1 MKKYTCILL
10 LLAASPVTADTT
22 AFAVSDCG
30 QWIQK
35 PADHRKSWLLG
46 YLSGQNRMWRL
57 MQKAKP
63 AADPLG
69 EITSAQQAYLWMDKY
84 CQENPLSNVADG
96 ADVLFL
102 QLVVK
107 K

>member
-1 MKKYTCILL
+1 MKKCIAILF
-10 LLAASPVTADTT
+10 LLAAPPVTADTT
-22 AFAVSDCG
+22 ALALSDCG
-30 QWIQK
+30 EWIQK

-63 AADPLG
+63 AADPLS

-84 CQENPLSNVADG
+84 CRENPLSDVADG

-102 QLVVK
+102 QLVLK